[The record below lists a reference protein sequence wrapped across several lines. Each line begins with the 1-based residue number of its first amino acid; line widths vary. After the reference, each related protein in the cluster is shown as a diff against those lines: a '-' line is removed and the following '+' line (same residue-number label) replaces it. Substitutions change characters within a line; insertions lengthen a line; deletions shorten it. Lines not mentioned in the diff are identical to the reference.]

1 MRAYEGPAAPVT
13 LDRRQAI
20 HSLPHRMT
28 SDLHKIDFPS

>member
-20 HSLPHRMT
+20 RGLPDRMT
-28 SDLHKIDFPS
+28 NDLHKIDFPS